1 MNYFTPF
8 ATRNFNAQLQRS
20 LGKAYLGAASIG
32 EVMATAADIRD
43 ANVDSWH
50 QAWRRLAERL
60 ETRAEHAQAAGQ
72 QETAR
77 GLFLRAAEAWRQSCF
92 YHRINLDC
100 RELQEAWPRIA
111 ACFQGFMNL
120 SPWSGEGMQIPYEG
134 GTLHAYLALP
144 ASNGRP
150 YRTLVLPSGY
160 DSSLEEMLVMVGLPA
175 LARGYAVL
183 AVDGPGQ
190 GKTLYDPEIRAFMR
204 PDFETAL
211 KAVVDRA
218 LEDSRL
224 DPECLVAMGVSFG
237 GYLVPRAAGGEPRLA
252 ALVADPGQ
260 YDIGSAMF
268 ARLPPNMIE
277 RLDED
282 SQDAHDIF
290 ESLAQGND
298 GTFLFRPRMAA
309 HGVDSVQDY
318 CRQLVAY
325 HNRDAAP
332 HITCPSL
339 ICDNEEDAVST
350 GQGQLLANAMTAA
363 EVTFQRF
370 TKAEGAGGHCEGMG
384 REIFDERV
392 FAWLDDVF
400 TEGRPDSSRPSRDR
414 T

>member
-1 MNYFTPF
+1 MSHFTPF

-20 LGKAYLGAASIG
+20 LGKVYLGAASIG
-32 EVMATAADIRD
+32 EVMATTEAIRD
-43 ANVDSWH
+43 ASVDSWH
-50 QAWRRLAERL
+50 HAWRRLAESL
-60 ETRAEHAQAAGQ
+60 ETRAERAQAAGQ
-72 QETAR
+72 QGTAR
-77 GLFLRAAEAWRQSCF
+77 GLFLRAGEAWRQSCF
-92 YHRINLDC
+92 YHRVDLEC

-111 ACFQGFMNL
+111 ACFQGFMDL
-120 SPWSGEGMQIPYEG
+120 SPWSGQAMQIPFEG
-134 GTLHAYLALP
+134 GTLHAYLAMP
-144 ASNGRP
+144 VSNGRP

-160 DSSLEEMLVMVGLPA
+160 DSCLEEMLVMVGLPA
-175 LARGYAVL
+175 LAHGYAVL

-190 GKTLYDPEIRAFMR
+190 GKTLYDPEIRTFMR
-204 PDFETAL
+204 PDFETVL
-211 KAVVDRA
+211 QVVIDQA

-224 DPECLVAMGVSFG
+224 DPACLVAMGVSFG
-237 GYLVPRAAGGEPRLA
+237 GYLVPRAAAGEKRLA

-282 SQDAHDIF
+282 SQQAHDLF
-290 ESLAQGND
+290 ESLAQG
-298 GTFLFRPRMAA
+298 GEGAFLFRPRMAA

-332 HITCPSL
+332 RITCPSL
-339 ICDNEEDAVST
+339 ICDNEEDSVST
-350 GQGQLLANAMTAA
+350 GQGQLLANAMTEA

-384 REIFDERV
+384 REIFDERI
-392 FAWLDDVF
+392 FAWLDGVLA
-400 TEGRPDSSRPSRDR
+400 EGRPGSFRSRRKLA
-414 T
+414 